1 MKYNN
6 PENPDPRSVLHPFDM
21 PPFIQKFWDLTQ
33 SDVFKPFLPAV
44 FFFAGVTYDSVTL
57 TRIDR
62 LFDNLI
68 LLLYLSILGALVILT
83 GRFQLGLIPQAIP
96 SPSRSIL
103 SLIHQARPHFD
114 KALQFLL
121 GGLFSAYAI
130 LYSQSASLTT
140 TSIFLG
146 LIVLLLVSNEFL
158 RNRYSS
164 IKMIMALY
172 ALVTLS
178 FLTFFLPVVTGWMNA
193 WVFMTGAVLSG
204 FIVWKIVRLILAGIP
219 DISMK
224 APIYLCLPAFLVI
237 GLCSA
242 LYFLNWIPPIPLSMK
257 FGGFYHHIE
266 KTGEKYHLTFE
277 EGPWYVIGQHSDHV
291 AGTDH
296 PVFAFTSVFA
306 PVSLHT
312 TVFHHWQWKSHQDS
326 ASFSTTDRIP
336 VTISGGREHGYR
348 MYTMKQHLLPG
359 EWRVNVE
366 TEDGRTIGRIHLQV
380 DNLHASS
387 SSLTTITR

>member
-6 PENPDPRSVLHPFDM
+6 PKNPDLISVLHTVVM
-21 PPFIQKFWDLTQ
+21 PQFIQKFWDLTQ
-33 SDVFKPFLPAV
+33 SDFFKPLLPAV

-62 LFDNLI
+62 LLDNLI
-68 LLLYLSILGALVILT
+68 LLLYLSVLGALVILT
-83 GRFQLGLIPQAIP
+83 GRFQLGLIPQARP
-96 SPSRSIL
+96 SPSRNML
-103 SLIHQARPHFD
+103 SLVHQARPHFD

-146 LIVLLLVSNEFL
+146 LIVLLLVGNEFL

-164 IKMIMALY
+164 IKMIMALF

-178 FLTFFLPVVTGWMNA
+178 FLTFFLPVLTGWMNA

-224 APIYLCLPAFLVI
+224 APLYLCLPAFLVI
-237 GLCSA
+237 SLCSV

-266 KTGEKYHLTFE
+266 KIGEEYHLTFE
-277 EGPWYVIGQHSDHV
+277 EGPWYAIGQRSDHV
-291 AGTDH
+291 TGTDH
-296 PVFAFTSVFA
+296 PVYAFTSVFA

-312 TVFHHWQWKSHQDS
+312 TVFHHWQWKPHQGS
-326 ASFSTTDRIP
+326 VSFSTTDRIP

-380 DNLHASS
+380 DPSHAPSS
-387 SSLTTITR
+387 SMTNLTR

>member
-6 PENPDPRSVLHPFDM
+6 PKTPDPVSVLQVFVM

-33 SDVFKPFLPAV
+33 SDLFKPLLPAV

-62 LFDNLI
+62 LLDNLI
-68 LLLYLSILGALVILT
+68 LLLYLSILGVLVILT
-83 GRFQLGLIPQAIP
+83 GRFQLGLIPQAPP
-96 SPSRSIL
+96 SPSRNML

-130 LYSQSASLTT
+130 LYSQSASFST

-146 LIVLLLVSNEFL
+146 LIVLLLVGNEFL

-164 IKMIMALY
+164 IKMIVALF
-172 ALVTLS
+172 AMVTLS
-178 FLTFFLPVVTGWMNA
+178 FLTFFLPVLTGWMNA
-193 WVFMTGAVLSG
+193 WVFMAGAALCG
-204 FIVWKIVRLILAGIP
+204 LIVWKMVRLILAGIP
-219 DISMK
+219 DVSIK
-224 APIYLCLPAFLVI
+224 APVYLCLPAFLLI

-266 KTGEKYHLTFE
+266 KTGEEYHLTFE
-277 EGPWYVIGQHSDHV
+277 EGPWYAFWQNSDQV
-291 AGTDH
+291 TGTDH

-312 TVFHHWQWKSHQDS
+312 TVYHHWQWKPKPDS
-326 ASFSTTDRIP
+326 AAFSTTDRIP
-336 VTISGGREHGYR
+336 ITISGGREHGYR
-348 MYTMKQHLLPG
+348 LYTMKQHVLPG
-359 EWRVNVE
+359 EWRVTVE

-380 DNLHASS
+380 ADSHPASS
-387 SSLTTITR
+387 SLSTITR